1 MGKTQK
7 GAVSSLSAIEVRE
20 HRSSNAS
27 SSQAGYETCGGLLR
41 QAELQGIEPKTRLA
55 KDELVYAHLQRCA
68 PLFLRRAELVNG
80 SCEPTEEELRGCE
93 VTLTKGGNQNGPPAG
108 VPGFWYHAMKADPV
122 VGPHLHPQ
130 DTRALLHLTDI
141 RYVQGPFG
149 TWVEFHF
156 DDDNPCFENTVLRRG
171 LSYIR
176 DDKGQLVSAAEETTD
191 IIWRHGCNLLVTSTR
206 SPVTSDGPRPPVH
219 SVPSFFR
226 FFTPLTPRQVGK
238 GAADTTWDPTA
249 ADSGDE
255 ADAEGDDDGLD
266 NEQGAGGPDGLQDQ
280 TAARRAHD
288 MLLLSALVKNVIPR
302 AVELYLQAV
311 QAAGSSPT
319 STTPASGQA
328 NDDTEEE
335 EEEVS
340 EEGFQL
346 VAGRT
351 AGRHLAPGGLAAA
364 PASVQRVVHA
374 LSGLHAQVE
383 QLMVQLRQGEWQVLQ
398 QADAS
403 SRALAQRRAQLL
415 ARTPVR
421 IATPC
426 WPTTGTTDALA
437 PSSGGSSGGGSHD
450 GDSCTDE
457 PHQLLTT
464 TPPLFWLRALKAT
477 DIGCLTVSSRD
488 ELALAAL
495 ADVAVEWDW
504 QHVPSP
510 QEAWRKC
517 TVRWRFLDNPFF
529 GPATLRL
536 AYTFNCVGGNEHT
549 LTLTGPGEVLD
560 APVWLPVDLHAVE
573 AEAGQP
579 NAAQQPGGS
588 RMAEG
593 ACKVEATD
601 EGLSLE
607 RGGAAAA
614 GTLTPS
620 GGRDLTLRDGAPCTS
635 FFNRFKPGHLQHAW
649 PLPHHTRQ
657 DPGRAAVQALEHEE
671 ALLAALLGPLHLN
684 PVELYHQVDLEA
696 EDLAHPDDVDEDE
709 DIEYSGEEEEEEE
722 GSPTASARVAQQT
735 RNKAGRGQTESVS
748 SGFKYSWVFMGVMV
762 SILVLQLLTFLDSMR
777 RGPRKL
783 EG

>member
-1 MGKTQK
+1 MGKAQK
-7 GAVSSLSAIEVRE
+7 GAVSSLSAIE
-20 HRSSNAS
+20 
-27 SSQAGYETCGGLLR
+27 
-41 QAELQGIEPKTRLA
+41 AELQGIEPKTRLA

-176 DDKGQLVSAAEETTD
+176 DDEGQLVSAAEETTD

-219 SVPSFFR
+219 PVPSFFR
-226 FFTPLTPRQVGK
+226 FFTPLTLRQVGK

-335 EEEVS
+335 EEEEVS

-383 QLMVQLRQGEWQVLQ
+383 QLMVQLRQGEWHVLQ

-426 WPTTGTTDALA
+426 WPSTGTTDALA

-477 DIGCLTVSSRD
+477 DIGCLAVSSRD

-536 AYTFNCVGGNEHT
+536 AYTFNCV
-549 LTLTGPGEVLD
+549 VRS
-560 APVWLPVDLHAVE
+560 WE
-573 AEAGQP
+573 A
-579 NAAQQPGGS
+579 S
-588 RMAEG
+588 
-593 ACKVEATD
+593 T
-601 EGLSLE
+601 
-607 RGGAAAA
+607 
-614 GTLTPS
+614 
-620 GGRDLTLRDGAPCTS
+620 
-635 FFNRFKPGHLQHAW
+635 H
-649 PLPHHTRQ
+649 
-657 DPGRAAVQALEHEE
+657 
-671 ALLAALLGPLHLN
+671 
-684 PVELYHQVDLEA
+684 
-696 EDLAHPDDVDEDE
+696 
-709 DIEYSGEEEEEEE
+709 
-722 GSPTASARVAQQT
+722 
-735 RNKAGRGQTESVS
+735 
-748 SGFKYSWVFMGVMV
+748 
-762 SILVLQLLTFLDSMR
+762 
-777 RGPRKL
+777 
-783 EG
+783 